1 MHSHEWLRGSG
12 AAGCAAVSQA
22 APGAAS
28 AVMGGTAKGVAEDSG
43 AAYRVM
49 HMQCVGLLMKSA
61 TIPPLRVTPELRRE
75 VESVLKDGESLSGF
89 VEDSLK
95 RQIQH
100 RKNQKTFLERGLAAR
115 EAAKATGEYFD
126 KDEVMESLQSIL
138 EAAQHQG

>member
-1 MHSHEWLRGSG
+1 
-12 AAGCAAVSQA
+12 
-22 APGAAS
+22 
-28 AVMGGTAKGVAEDSG
+28 
-43 AAYRVM
+43 
-49 HMQCVGLLMKSA
+49 MKSA